1 MNIAEQLK
9 DAELF
14 DTHAH
19 LNFKP
24 LAGDLDNVIGRARDN
39 GVTRIVAI
47 GAGDGLGSNDE
58 ALKIARSHRNIRAT
72 VGLHPHDASELDE
85 RGLDKLAKT
94 ACNPEVVGW
103 GEIGLDFHHDRSPR
117 DVQKKAFIMQLEKAK
132 ELGLPVIIHDREA
145 HAEVAEILEKYFPP
159 RKSGS
164 KIAGIMHCFSG
175 DAALARRMVEMG
187 FLISI
192 SGVVTFRNAKNII
205 EVVRRLPVE
214 KMVLET
220 DCPFLAPEPYRG
232 KTNEP
237 AHVIYTAKKVAEL
250 KELAL
255 EDVARVTTSNA
266 MECFGVAGEPPS
278 APLAYR
284 LRGNLYLNITSRC
297 NNACSFCPKHT
308 SGLVKGHYLLLEREP
323 SAEEVIEAIGDPSP
337 YPEVVFVGLGEPT
350 LRLDVLKKV
359 AKWLKER
366 GARVRLDTDGQA
378 NLVHGRDITG
388 ELKGLVDAVSV
399 SLNAADAETYAR
411 LCRPAR
417 GKEAYGAVLDFI
429 RAVKKNIP
437 EVTATV
443 VGIPGL
449 DVEAA
454 RKVAQRLGVNFRVRA
469 YNEPG
474 SP

>member
-1 MNIAEQLK
+1 MK

-24 LAGDLDNVIGRARDN
+24 LVKNLDDVLRRARDN
-39 GVTRIVAI
+39 GVTRILAI
-47 GAGDGLGSNDE
+47 GAGDGLDGNDE
-58 ALKIARSHRNIRAT
+58 ALEIARSYPNVRAAI
-72 VGLHPHDASELDE
+72 GLHPHDASELDE
-85 RGLDKLAKT
+85 KSIEKLAKL
-94 ACNPEVVGW
+94 ASGPEVVAW

-117 DVQKKAFIMQLEKAK
+117 DVQKKTFTMQLDKAK

-145 HAEVAEILEKYFPP
+145 HAETVEILEKYFPP
-159 RKSGS
+159 DKSADRP
-164 KIAGIMHCFSG
+164 AGIMHCFSG
-175 DAALARRMVEMG
+175 DAAMADKMVRMG

-192 SGVVTFRNAKNII
+192 PGVVTFRNAKEIAKVAR
-205 EVVRRLPVE
+205 ETPVE

-237 AHVIYTAKKVAEL
+237 AYLIYAAKKVAEL
-250 KELAL
+250 KRLAL

-266 MECFGVAGEPPS
+266 MECFGLDARPKS

-284 LRGNLYLNITSRC
+284 LRGNLYLNITGRC

-308 SGLVKGHYLLLEREP
+308 TGMVKGYYLLLDKEP
-323 SAEEVIEAIGDPSP
+323 TAEEVIEAIGDPGQ

-366 GARVRLDTDGQA
+366 GVKVRLDTDGQA
-378 NLVHGRDITG
+378 NLAHGRDITG
-388 ELKGLVDAVSV
+388 ELKGLVDAVCV
-399 SLNAADAETYAR
+399 SLNAADAETYVK
-411 LCRPAR
+411 LCNPSH
-417 GKEAYGAVLDFI
+417 GKEAYRAVLDFI
-429 RAVKKNIP
+429 KAAKKNIP

-454 RKVAQRLGVNFRVRA
+454 RNVAEGLGAGFRVRP

-474 SP
+474 SA